1 MKAQL
6 FHVKVLVQRI
16 GILVLAYFVLRV
28 LFYFFNFKVFGS
40 LSFYESIKIILGG
53 LRFDIT
59 TIVYYNLPF
68 ILLHIIPN
76 PWHEKKWYQTSLHV
90 VFILFNYF
98 AFALAVAD
106 FEYFKFNNKRITL
119 DVLGM
124 GGAFLNLLPQFIKD
138 FWYLFII
145 YVLVIV
151 GTEKLYDKTKVKKE
165 RLPVNYVVQA
175 FLFIVVLGASFLGA
189 RGGLQ
194 TIPITPINASEYA
207 TFNKVSLVTN
217 SPYTFIFSLQMR
229 QLEEKHYFD
238 DSTCKKYFST
248 LQKFDST
255 ASAKHDNIVI
265 IVMESFGKEYVG
277 KLNNNKGYTP
287 FLDSLIGVSK
297 VYPNAYANAERSSKA
312 IAAIM
317 TGVPSLMDEEIM
329 RSLYQGNC
337 FFGLGTALKEK
348 GYYTSF
354 YHGGINGEFN
364 LDRFGYLAGF
374 DHYFGRNEFGD
385 ERYFDGNWGIYD
397 EEFFQYFANQISK
410 QPEPFCSV
418 FFSLSSH
425 HPYNVPKKYKGKF
438 PKGNAEVI
446 ESIGYAD
453 FSLGRFFETAAKM
466 PWFKNTLF
474 IVVADHTFGQHE
486 FTSEKYK
493 NSLGN
498 FSIPFILYKADGS
511 FAGVD
516 SSVVQQ
522 VDIMPTVLKY
532 TGYHKPFTG
541 FGKSITDSE
550 GNRYSVQYINRLYQ
564 IHDRKYVLIFDGERT
579 VGLYDF
585 RNDVGLKNNLEKQ
598 YPQIKETMEN
608 QIKAI
613 IQTYNYKMIRNKFCD
628 TAE

>member
-1 MKAQL
+1 MKAQF

-16 GILVLAYFVLRV
+16 GILVFAYFVLRV
-28 LFYFFNFKVFGS
+28 LFYFFNFKVFGD
-40 LSFYESIKIILGG
+40 LSFHESLKITFGG

-59 TIVYYNLPF
+59 TIVYYNLLF
-68 ILLHIIPN
+68 ILLHAIPN
-76 PWHEKKWYQTSLHV
+76 QWREKKWYQTSLHV
-90 VFILFNYF
+90 LFILFNYF
-98 AFALAVAD
+98 AFLLAVGD
-106 FEYFKFNNKRITL
+106 LEYFKFNNKRLTL

-124 GGAFLNLLPQFIKD
+124 GGAFMNQLPQFIKD

-145 YVLVIV
+145 YILLIA
-151 GTEKLYDKTKVKKE
+151 GTEKLYAKTKVNKD
-165 RLPVNYVVQA
+165 RLPVNYFVQGV
-175 FLFIVVLGASFLGA
+175 LFIIVLGATFLGA

-207 TFNKVSLVTN
+207 SFNKVSLVTN

-229 QLEEKHYFD
+229 KLEDKQYFVEN
-238 DSTCKKYFST
+238 TCKKHFSIV
-248 LQKFDST
+248 QHFDGT
-255 ASAKHDNIVI
+255 APAKYDNIII
-265 IVMESFGKEYVG
+265 IVMESFGKEYIG

-287 FLDSLIGVSK
+287 FLDSLIAKSK

-317 TGVPSLMDEEIM
+317 TGIPSLMDEEIM

-364 LDRFGYLAGF
+364 LDRFGYMAGF
-374 DHYFGRNEFGD
+374 DHYFGRNEFAD

-397 EEFFQYFANQISK
+397 EEFFQYFANQLTQ

-486 FTSEKYK
+486 STSEKYI
-493 NSLGN
+493 NSLGT
-498 FSIPFILYKADGS
+498 FAIPFILYKADGS

-516 SSVVQQ
+516 SSVVQH
-522 VDIMPTVLKY
+522 VDILPTILQY
-532 TGYHKPFTG
+532 TGYRKPFIC
-541 FGKSITDSE
+541 FGKSITDTLE
-550 GNRYSVQYINRLYQ
+550 NRYSVQYINRLYQ
-564 IHDRKYVLIFDGERT
+564 IHDSKYVLVFDGKRT
-579 VGLYDF
+579 LGLYDF
-585 RNDVGLKNNLEKQ
+585 MKDVGLINNLAKK
-598 YPQIKETMEN
+598 YPKITETMEN
-608 QIKAI
+608 KVKAM

-628 TAE
+628 TNG